1 MVFFKVLIRKILNKI
16 PLKFLLLIC
25 IALLFSFIIIGSD
38 VHAVEPDLSDY
49 ANHVNGNKWAILRS
63 NSDDSYYLGVSQD
76 QSKTLCSANISNNN
90 GLYTCGGD
98 FRTLN
103 RGNSVWGAEGRTD
116 IYKFNTNTNVFDF
129 YVTNS
134 PGNTFFAGTSVLLY
148 SGSTIYGYLS
158 NTGNLSGVN
167 FPSTA
172 YEYIPPSPYIENI
185 NDISNW
191 SFDNLIINGGGVNP
205 YYSVIDNNIEY
216 QYFRTFKLEITYE
229 GVVYT
234 TDLRQYA
241 TAYDNDYVIFT
252 IPKNELSNHFNVYN
266 GNNIQ
271 FDLFVQPDD
280 NPNSTGNW
288 SSYSLGTYTFN
299 LTTEEQDKINND
311 SDKQLLG
318 NINDN
323 INTTNNNINN
333 LNNTQQQTNN
343 KIDNLTESITS
354 SDFNESEAEGLF
366 ANFGQGMVITDNT
379 HLEELFLILYNA
391 FCNNQIINLE
401 FDMPFTNNHVV
412 ISSENI
418 SFNYPQAL
426 VNIVHLFVWGMI
438 GLYIIKDIRTMINKV
453 AEGNIENVSSDVK
466 KEVL

>member
-1 MVFFKVLIRKILNKI
+1 M
-16 PLKFLLLIC
+16 
-25 IALLFSFIIIGSD
+25 
-38 VHAVEPDLSDY
+38 
-49 ANHVNGNKWAILRS
+49 
-63 NSDDSYYLGVSQD
+63 
-76 QSKTLCSANISNNN
+76 
-90 GLYTCGGD
+90 
-98 FRTLN
+98 
-103 RGNSVWGAEGRTD
+103 
-116 IYKFNTNTNVFDF
+116 
-129 YVTNS
+129 
-134 PGNTFFAGTSVLLY
+134 
-148 SGSTIYGYLS
+148 
-158 NTGNLSGVN
+158 
-167 FPSTA
+167 
-172 YEYIPPSPYIENI
+172 
-185 NDISNW
+185 
-191 SFDNLIINGGGVNP
+191 
-205 YYSVIDNNIEY
+205 
-216 QYFRTFKLEITYE
+216 
-229 GVVYT
+229 
-234 TDLRQYA
+234 
-241 TAYDNDYVIFT
+241 
-252 IPKNELSNHFNVYN
+252 
-266 GNNIQ
+266 
-271 FDLFVQPDD
+271 FVQPDD

-418 SFNYPQAL
+418 SSNYPQAL